1 MGAQTS
7 EDSAAWTLLGVTD
20 IKIYIFVTD
29 IRIFIF
35 LTIKLPFIVI
45 CFSKQHI
52 TETYF
57 TVAEIISNHIAQ
69 NGRLEIAKTKAFCGY
84 FSKRK
89 KLSIF
94 RMGWKRSLGS
104 FWLVTIL

>member
-35 LTIKLPFIVI
+35 LTIKLPFITLY
-45 CFSKQHI
+45 CDLSLKTTH
-52 TETYF
+52 Y
-57 TVAEIISNHIAQ
+57 
-69 NGRLEIAKTKAFCGY
+69 GRENIFHCG
-84 FSKRK
+84 
-89 KLSIF
+89 
-94 RMGWKRSLGS
+94 
-104 FWLVTIL
+104 